1 MDVTQGV
8 PFLCPPLERCA
19 LSVVRWAF
27 PSPRPLSSRGFTL
40 IEMMVVIAVIG
51 IMIGG
56 VFRLLSAAGTGNKR
70 AETISRLEKV
80 QNALSGFYAEFGTYP
95 PVPQHGSPDPF
106 VAEENGTEKPAGTLS
121 SVNAN
126 RAAACQPVAFCYP
139 SARSLDDYIALR
151 YETDKIVSA
160 NVALG
165 PNAAARTESDWSG
178 VRIFQ
183 FGLMSYLMP
192 RVELMGGE
200 ELTRPNPNTDM
211 TPDLNF
217 FSSRQWQK
225 HNAGALAAQRARENH
240 AVARWLP
247 NFEKCIV
254 GGPADLMGIDTREPN
269 TDSYNFVKQSD
280 PKSPSLTYMLQSI
293 SVRDGWG
300 REFYYHSMA
309 PYQSYRIWS
318 AGPDGL
324 TFPPWISLEGLS
336 SADRK
341 KVTGWLK
348 DDIARFDRS
357 K

>member
-1 MDVTQGV
+1 MRNVNELKKSAQAGRE
-8 PFLCPPLERCA
+8 F
-19 LSVVRWAF
+19 SVSRL
-27 PSPRPLSSRGFTL
+27 PSPVPGLPSSRGFTL
-40 IEMMVVIAVIG
+40 IELMVVIAVIG
-51 IMIGG
+51 ILIGG

-95 PVPQHGSPDPF
+95 PVTQHGSPDPF
-106 VAEENGTEKPAGTLS
+106 VVEKNGVESPASTLD
-121 SVNAN
+121 SVNVN

-139 SARSLDDYIALR
+139 SVRSLDDYIALR
-151 YETDKIVSA
+151 WESEKIVSA

-165 PNAAARTESDWSG
+165 PNAAARTESDWNG
-178 VRIFQ
+178 IRIFQ

-192 RVELMGGE
+192 RVELMGGD
-200 ELTRPNPNTDM
+200 ELAKPNPNTDM

-254 GGPADLMGIDTREPN
+254 GGPSDLMGIDTREPN
-269 TDSYNFVKQSD
+269 AGEYHFVKQSD
-280 PKSPSLTYMLQSI
+280 PKSPSLAYMLQSI

-336 SADRK
+336 TADRK
-341 KVTGWLK
+341 KVTGWIK

>member
-1 MDVTQGV
+1 MWNVNDMKNSSQEIRR
-8 PFLCPPLERCA
+8 LSDLRPPT
-19 LSVVRWAF
+19 SD
-27 PSPRPLSSRGFTL
+27 PRGFTL
-40 IEMMVVIAVIG
+40 IELMVVIAVIG
-51 IMIGG
+51 ILIGG
-56 VFRLLSAAGTGNKR
+56 VFKLLSAAGTGNKR

-80 QNALSGFYAEFGTYP
+80 QNAISGFYAEFGTYP

-106 VAEENGTEKPAGTLS
+106 VSEKNGVESPAGTLDS
-121 SVNAN
+121 ANAK

-139 SARSLDDYIALR
+139 SVRSLDDYIALR
-151 YETDKIVSA
+151 WESEKAVSA
-160 NVALG
+160 NVAIG

-178 VRIFQ
+178 IRIFQ

-200 ELTRPNPNTDM
+200 ELTKPAPNTDK

-247 NFEKCIV
+247 NLEKCLI
-254 GGPADLMGIDTREPN
+254 GGPADLMGIDTREPD
-269 TDSYNFVKQSD
+269 TDEYSFVKQSD
-280 PKSPSLTYMLQSI
+280 PKNSVTYMLQNV
-293 SVRDGWG
+293 SVRDGWD
-300 REFYYHSMA
+300 RELYYHSMA

-336 SADRK
+336 AADRK
-341 KVTGWLK
+341 KVSGWIK
-348 DDIARFDRS
+348 DDIARFDRA